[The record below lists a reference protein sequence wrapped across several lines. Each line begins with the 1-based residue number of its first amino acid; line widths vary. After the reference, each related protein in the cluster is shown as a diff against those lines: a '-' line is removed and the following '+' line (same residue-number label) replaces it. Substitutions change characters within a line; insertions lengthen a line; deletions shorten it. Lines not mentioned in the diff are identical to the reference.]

1 MRLTVAVAIEV
12 GCDVVAGVLEVCC
25 GGVSGFSMLETLK
38 GCM

>member
-12 GCDVVAGVLEVCC
+12 GCDVVAGVLDVCC
-25 GGVSGFSMLETLK
+25 GGVSGFSTLDRLK